1 MRNSPKEMKSR
12 DKETGLVVGC
22 FGSAAWEGWSS
33 GFRGSVSLGL
43 VNAAC
48 PLV

>member
-1 MRNSPKEMKSR
+1 MKSR
-12 DKETGLVVGC
+12 DKKTGNRSGGGVFWLSCMGGVVQ
-22 FGSAAWEGWSS
+22 W
-33 GFRGSVSLGL
+33 FRGSVSLGL